1 MDDPSNPVESTTSAA
16 SKSHQMMKFRRRP
29 SQSCFRRSWDLA
41 ERPPLHLSLTLCRL
55 ASATQVPFSAF
66 HTPSPQWA
74 NLSEAPSTNATA
86 NFLFD
91 TVNNFLQHW
100 PNTRY
105 RNGHTI
111 VPGTIAVGTLLFHG
125 RSDEHLPANPEW
137 TATDPEHAYHF
148 CGSSGIPRNRS
159 EEPPPSEWE
168 WPTGDGCWQ
177 LTLVTTRP
185 LQVLYFDGSSAANMR
200 DGTLDTQDLLVWG
213 EASPDR
219 WLDERV
225 RLDDLCAWGKGVGV
239 DGFIRMEMDF
249 ELMLCDFHSGVDLVK
264 SDYLAAWWDRHITP
278 PLTSTTCTDHAFQD
292 PRLARRAL
300 PHPSSSHSLDTR
312 TPSRPSRELIA
323 DVIKFQTLLAGSWHN
338 HFPGDLRVTL
348 DYAKLVS
355 FYDTQLV
362 PSRAQTVTAERWD
375 HRAGTI
381 SPDEMKRVK
390 KRLEQSLLHPAVGSG
405 VDWRALYRGVV
416 DRWSGTLELLV
427 HLLHTEKELTEK
439 AVLVQR
445 HLRILLTPYILHSAR
460 PNSTSESTDSDWA
473 APVWHVCATRLTAH
487 IHSSLHDRLTAS
499 EHTLLRALD
508 ETNREICRR
517 VVRMWSWGVEAGVD
531 ALLVPPDAE
540 SGLDPATRELL
551 QRWDSETDELMKWL
565 DWSVWVKCRP
575 DCGDEELC
583 YLPTWPY
590 FWTPMRKHPTDGPW
604 KRPQPRCIRKFEPYS
619 DLSED
624 KEEEVVV

>member
-1 MDDPSNPVESTTSAA
+1 MRAHGEAA
-16 SKSHQMMKFRRRP
+16 
-29 SQSCFRRSWDLA
+29 LA
-41 ERPPLHLSLTLCRL
+41 LSLTLFRL
-55 ASATQVPFSAF
+55 ASATQAPF

-74 NLSEAPSTNATA
+74 NLNEAPSQNGTA

-91 TVNNFLQHW
+91 TVHNLLQHW

-137 TATDPEHAYHF
+137 TSTDPEHAYVF
-148 CGSSGIPRNRS
+148 CGSGGIPRS
-159 EEPPPSEWE
+159 TGEEVPPDWE
-168 WPTGDGCWQ
+168 SVGCWQ

-185 LQVLYFDGSSAANMR
+185 LKVLYFDGSSAAKMK
-200 DGTLDTQDLLVWG
+200 DGTMDTQDLLVWG

-219 WLDERV
+219 WIDERL
-225 RLDDLCAWGKGVGV
+225 RLDDLCAWGKGFGV
-239 DGFIRMEMDF
+239 DGFLRMEMDF
-249 ELMLCDFHSGVDLVK
+249 EVMICNFHSGIDLVK
-264 SDYLAAWWDRHITP
+264 ADYLSTDSPSVVGSHLT
-278 PLTSTTCTDHAFQD
+278 LTSVT
-292 PRLARRAL
+292 
-300 PHPSSSHSLDTR
+300 HPIPVGYGLGVQ
-312 TPSRPSRELIA
+312 L
-323 DVIKFQTLLAGSWHN
+323 LLAGSWHN
-338 HFPGDLRVTL
+338 DFPGDLRVTL
-348 DYAKLVS
+348 DYTKLVS

-362 PSRAQTVTAERWD
+362 PSRTQTVTAERWD

-381 SPDEMKRVK
+381 SREDMQRVK

-405 VDWRALYRGVV
+405 VDWRALYRGVI

-460 PNSTSESTDSDWA
+460 PNSTSEQMDWV
-473 APVWHVCATRLTAH
+473 APVWHVCATRLTAY
-487 IHSSLHDRLTAS
+487 IHSSLHERLAAS

-508 ETNREICRR
+508 ETNSEICRR
-517 VVRMWSWGVEAGVD
+517 VVRMWSWGVKAGFD
-531 ALLVPPDAE
+531 ALLVPPDTD

-551 QRWDSETDELMKWL
+551 QRWNSETDELMKWL

-575 DCGDEELC
+575 ACGDDELC

-590 FWTPMRKHPTDGPW
+590 FWIGMGPHPEDRDGPW
-604 KRPQPRCIRKFEPYS
+604 KRPQPRCIRAFEPYS

-624 KEEEVVV
+624 VEDV